1 VEVLHNGTWGTV
13 CDDGWDLSDA
23 RVVCKEMGCGDAIEA
38 KKGAFFGNG
47 SGPIW
52 MNNVNCNGDELTLK
66 RCRSNGWDIQNCNHH
81 KDAGVICQCESKT

>member
-1 VEVLHNGTWGTV
+1 V

-23 RVVCKEMGCGDAIEA
+23 RVVCREMGCGDAIQA
-38 KKGAFFGNG
+38 KRAAYFGQG